1 MRIRVVGCS
10 GTVPGPASPGSCYL
24 VEADDSART
33 WRIVLDLGSG
43 SLGPLQRWCDPREI
57 DAVAISHL
65 HADHAADLAALHTYL
80 SRHPDGTG
88 SAVPVYG
95 PMGTSSRIGQF
106 RGSTEPSPVL
116 DVRMWQAGAEV
127 AVGPLV
133 VRAETVEHSVSA
145 YALRISGPRDG
156 EEGKATLAYSGD
168 TDDCPGLERAAS
180 KADVFLCEA
189 SFLESG
195 RSSRGIHLSAHRAG
209 TVAQRTG
216 VGRLVLTHIPP
227 WTDPD
232 LSLAEAGGSY
242 PGPIDLAHPGLGIE
256 L

>member
-1 MRIRVVGCS
+1 
-10 GTVPGPASPGSCYL
+10 
-24 VEADDSART
+24 
-33 WRIVLDLGSG
+33 
-43 SLGPLQRWCDPREI
+43 
-57 DAVAISHL
+57 
-65 HADHAADLAALHTYL
+65 
-80 SRHPDGTG
+80 
-88 SAVPVYG
+88 
-95 PMGTSSRIGQF
+95 
-106 RGSTEPSPVL
+106 
-116 DVRMWQAGAEV
+116 MWQAGAEV

-156 EEGKATLAYSGD
+156 GEGKATLAYSGD

-209 TVAQRTG
+209 TVAQRAG

-227 WTDPD
+227 WTNPD